1 MMFLLMANEDDVLR
15 WMMYFEGVQLKKG
28 ARRDSERAKN
38 LRTFYRHRVSTQFS
52 CKTHDPLGGAF
63 PSFSYCA

>member
-28 ARRDSERAKN
+28 ARRDSERAKKLAYVLQT
-38 LRTFYRHRVSTQFS
+38 LRFYTVF
-52 CKTHDPLGGAF
+52 L
-63 PSFSYCA
+63 